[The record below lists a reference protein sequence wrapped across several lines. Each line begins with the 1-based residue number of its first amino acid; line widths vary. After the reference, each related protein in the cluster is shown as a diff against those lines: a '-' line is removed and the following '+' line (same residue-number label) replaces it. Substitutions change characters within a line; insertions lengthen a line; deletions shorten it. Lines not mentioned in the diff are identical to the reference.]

1 MRSVIWR
8 SPPGRCSKR
17 ETSHCPRG
25 PRRVW
30 EGPLFRR
37 AAAARSL
44 LSCTTGGGGRRF
56 RIRRRAHPHLCDWR
70 RHAANRDSSAALC
83 LRLAPGARGKS
94 VSRGRRG
101 IGVSRQAGVAAR
113 FPALPL
119 IVAQVRE
126 RPEQSPNQKAP
137 GLAAARRPPET
148 EAFPRARPISCPSA
162 ASAAT
167 MFLNL

>member
-1 MRSVIWR
+1 VFEEGDFALPARFEARSER
-8 SPPGRCSKR
+8 
-17 ETSHCPRG
+17 
-25 PRRVW
+25 
-30 EGPLFRR
+30 PLFRR

-83 LRLAPGARGKS
+83 LRLAPAREIGEP
-94 VSRGRRG
+94 RRRG
-101 IGVSRQAGVAAR
+101 IGLPDKPGVAAR

-126 RPEQSPNQKAP
+126 RPEQSPRP
-137 GLAAARRPPET
+137 ERPCLGRREETAGT
-148 EAFPRARPISCPSA
+148 EAFPRGA
-162 ASAAT
+162 ANIVS
-167 MFLNL
+167 